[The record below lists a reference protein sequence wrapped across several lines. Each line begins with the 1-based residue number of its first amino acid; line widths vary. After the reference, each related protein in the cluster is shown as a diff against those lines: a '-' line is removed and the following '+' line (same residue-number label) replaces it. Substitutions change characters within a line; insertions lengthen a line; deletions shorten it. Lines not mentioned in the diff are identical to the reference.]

1 MFAYYAE
8 GNVQARRDRRA
19 KSKEPGQAGLQR
31 DLESEWREREGG
43 DKVKEQKGK
52 QELSGEMRPL
62 QGAEAFAVCDAI
74 WELLNKTWTS
84 WTADQQSFQIF
95 TNSSPV
101 ILFCTYSINHCV

>member
-1 MFAYYAE
+1 MTNKGLYERLLTLFAYYAE

-62 QGAEAFAVCDAI
+62 QGAEAFAVCNAI
-74 WELLNKTWTS
+74 WERTLYQTWTS
-84 WTADQQSFQIF
+84 R
-95 TNSSPV
+95 N
-101 ILFCTYSINHCV
+101 LINEYREL

>member
-1 MFAYYAE
+1 M
-8 GNVQARRDRRA
+8 
-19 KSKEPGQAGLQR
+19 
-31 DLESEWREREGG
+31 
-43 DKVKEQKGK
+43 KEQKGK

-95 TNSSPV
+95 TNSSSV
-101 ILFCTYSINHCV
+101 IFFCTYSTVLIIVFELQGLNVKTKKYIAYQNKTTNFTYQML